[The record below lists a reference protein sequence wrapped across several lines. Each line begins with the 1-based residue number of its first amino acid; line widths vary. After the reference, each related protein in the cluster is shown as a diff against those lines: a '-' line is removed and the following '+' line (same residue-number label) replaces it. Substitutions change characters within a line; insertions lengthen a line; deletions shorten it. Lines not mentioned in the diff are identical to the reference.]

1 MPEAEDKFIPALSH
15 HRLTFLYDPV
25 VRLTTRETAFKR
37 ALIGQAR
44 LRPGQRVLD
53 LACGTGTLAV
63 ALKRLHPRVEVV
75 GVDGDPAI
83 LRRAR
88 AKAARA
94 GVEITFDE
102 GLSFDLPYTDGSFD
116 HVLSSLFF
124 HHLTREN
131 KFRTLDEV
139 GRVLKPGG
147 ELHVADWGLPHNGL
161 MRLASQ
167 GVVRLDG
174 EETKDSFAGLLPE
187 FILKS
192 GFTEV
197 REAGRFNSLFG
208 TIRLHGALK
217 PRGAFSDEGGD

>member
-1 MPEAEDKFIPALSH
+1 MRTEKERYVPALGH
-15 HRLTFLYDPV
+15 DRLTFLYDPV

-37 ALIGQAR
+37 ALIEQAR
-44 LRPGQRVLD
+44 LKAGQRVLD

-63 ALKRLHPRVEVV
+63 ALRRLHPRVEVV

-94 GVEITFDE
+94 RVEITFDE
-102 GLSFDLPYTDGSFD
+102 GLSDELPYADGSFD
-116 HVLSSLFF
+116 RVLSSLFF

-131 KFRTLDEV
+131 KFRTLGEV
-139 GRVLKPGG
+139 RRVLKPGG
-147 ELHVADWGLPHNGL
+147 ELHIADWGLPHNGL

-174 EETKDSFAGLLPE
+174 EETKDNFAGLLPE
-187 FILKS
+187 FITKS
-192 GFTEV
+192 GFTDV

-208 TIRLHGALK
+208 TIRLHSALK
-217 PRGAFSDEGGD
+217 PRGEFAEGKEN